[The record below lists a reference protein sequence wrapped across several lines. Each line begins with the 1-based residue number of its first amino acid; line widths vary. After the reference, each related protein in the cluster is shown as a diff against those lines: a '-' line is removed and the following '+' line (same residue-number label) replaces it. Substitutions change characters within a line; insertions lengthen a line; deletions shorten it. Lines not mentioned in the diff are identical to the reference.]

1 MHFAGWLTGE
11 DEVGSRKDAA
21 QIGERRFHFT
31 SDLAGGH
38 VDRRHAAGDL
48 ERLARAAAGPE
59 LPRFQFVGGHHLDLD
74 AIAALDHRDVPELQI
89 RIVGRRRPV
98 LAAHVAGADVGFKV
112 AAAWRHRG
120 DVGLH
125 GLVRVILDRLAALR
139 VESFGP
145 CDFLD
150 ERQAPDE
157 LAGGAIDRIGEAVA
171 VRFEREL
178 PRTTRPGNIDQHV
191 FRYAVIVVGVI
202 WRVLIVP
209 LDLAGGGVKGQ
220 RAVGVKVVAWPI
232 FIIPVRSR
240 ISGAPDDGVGWGIVG
255 AGYPGRTTAGGCRVV
270 AVFPG
275 IAAGLALARDG
286 VGAPDLLL
294 GRKIGRGNPAT
305 DAVLRAG
312 HACYRHVLD
321 DQRRA
326 GDHLALVR
334 IGDRTLPGDL
344 AGFLIGGD
352 QPAIQRVGDDEIAPQ
367 RHAAVVDAA
376 ARDGA
381 SPITVC

>member
-1 MHFAGWLTGE
+1 MHFAGWLTGK
-11 DEVGSRKDAA
+11 DEVGGRKDAA
-21 QIGERRFHFT
+21 QIGERRFQFAG
-31 SDLAGGH
+31 DLAGRYI
-38 VDRRHAAGDL
+38 DRRHAAGDL
-48 ERLARAAAGPE
+48 DRLAWAAAGPE
-59 LPRFQFVGGHHLDLD
+59 LPRLQFVRRHHLDLD
-74 AIAALDHRDVPELQI
+74 AIAALDYGDVPELQI

-98 LAAHVAGADVGFKV
+98 LAAHVAGADVGFKI

-178 PRTTRPGNIDQHV
+178 PRTVRSGNIDQHV
-191 FRYAVIVVGVI
+191 FRHAVIIVGVI

-209 LDLAGGGVKGQ
+209 LDLAGRGVKGQ

-240 ISGAPDDGVGWGIVG
+240 VAGAPDDGVGCGIVG
-255 AGYPGRTTAGGCRVV
+255 AGYPSRSAAGGGSVV

-275 IAAGLALARDG
+275 IAAGLALARDCL
-286 VGAPDLLL
+286 GAPDLLL
-294 GRKIGRGNPAT
+294 GREIGRGDPAT
-305 DAVLRAG
+305 NAVLR
-312 HACYRHVLD
+312 
-321 DQRRA
+321 
-326 GDHLALVR
+326 
-334 IGDRTLPGDL
+334 
-344 AGFLIGGD
+344 
-352 QPAIQRVGDDEIAPQ
+352 
-367 RHAAVVDAA
+367 
-376 ARDGA
+376 
-381 SPITVC
+381 